1 MNRLAVSYFLVGV
14 TLGLASC
21 GGGESAVSASGSS
34 PTPGC
39 TGSCATS
46 SIFLTTSDVERVLA
60 QGIAEAHARG
70 VDATIAVVDRVG
82 NVLAVYRMG
91 DPAKR
96 SVLIA
101 SSVDSA
107 ANPILHSGLD
117 GIRLPAPTLPAFN
130 LDAQAAI
137 AKAITGAYLS
147 SEGNA
152 FSTRTA
158 SQIIQEHFNVGVA
171 HAPSGPLFG
180 VQFSQLACSDF
191 VSASMGAAAGAGPH
205 RSPLG
210 LAADP
215 GGFPLYKNGTVVGGV
230 GVMADGIYSL
240 DKNVEDVDSN
250 LHDEAVA
257 YAASFS
263 YLPPVDRRADQL
275 TVDGITLRFSDADSG
290 TLASAP
296 GSASTIGPFSAYGSL
311 IAVQGYADGQIHAGT
326 AYGDPSSGVRPD
338 ASGGYA
344 GQDAFVFVDG
354 SNTPRYPAIAG
365 SDGPAALTQTEAQGI
380 LSSALAVANITR
392 AQIRLPLGETAQVN
406 ITVVDSLGNILG
418 LVRTRD
424 APMFGADV
432 AIQKARSVVFF
443 SSSGAAALLQSVP
456 DAKYLRTDSSGFPQ
470 LVGGS
475 VGQSSVSLGDY
486 VTAGRSFLGKPT
498 FLADGAIA
506 FSDRAIGD
514 LSRPYF
520 PDGIEGSP
528 NGPFSKPLSAWSV
541 FSTGLQLDLAV
552 NAILQHVLYVASAGT
567 VPDVS
572 PGCVGV
578 DFPANLAFAHA
589 ALPQVLANGLQIF
602 PGSVPIYR
610 GGTLVGAIGVSGDG
624 VDQDDFIAFL
634 GLQRALSGLGS
645 SLSQAPAT
653 LRADT
658 LGPQGTRL
666 RYVQCPQTPF
676 VNSTQQDACAND

>member
-1 MNRLAVSYFLVGV
+1 MNRLAVSFLLAGV
-14 TLGLASC
+14 ASGLISC
-21 GGGESAVSASGSS
+21 GGGELAVNASGSS

-39 TGSCATS
+39 TGSCSTS
-46 SIFLTTSDVERVLA
+46 NTFLTTSDVERILA

-91 DPAKR
+91 DPARR

-101 SSVDSA
+101 SSLDSA
-107 ANPILHSGLD
+107 ADPTIHSGLD
-117 GIRLPAPTLPAFN
+117 GIRLPAPTLPGFN
-130 LDAQAAI
+130 IDAQAAI
-137 AKAITGAYLS
+137 AKALTAAYLS

-171 HAPSGPLFG
+171 GAPSGPLFG

-191 VSASMGAAAGAGPH
+191 MTASAGATAGVGPH

-215 GGFPLYKNGTVVGGV
+215 GGFPLYKSGTVVGGV
-230 GVMADGIYSL
+230 GVIADGVYGL
-240 DKNVEDVDSN
+240 DKNVEDLDSN
-250 LHDEAVA
+250 LDDEATA

-263 YLPPVDRRADQL
+263 YLPSVDRRADRL

-296 GSASTIGPFSAYGSL
+296 GSASSIGPFSAYGSL

-338 ASGGYA
+338 TSGSYA
-344 GQDAFVFVDG
+344 GQDAFIFVDA
-354 SNTPRYPAIAG
+354 SNTPRYPVIAG
-365 SDGPAALTQTEAQGI
+365 LDGPAALTQVEAQGI

-424 APMFGADV
+424 APIFGADV
-432 AIQKARSVVFF
+432 AIQKARSALFF
-443 SSSGAAALLQSVP
+443 SSSGAAALLQSLP
-456 DAKYLRTDSSGFPQ
+456 NAKYLQTDGSGFPQ
-470 LVGGS
+470 SVGGS
-475 VGQSSVSLGDY
+475 VGQISVSLGDY
-486 VTAGRSFLGKPT
+486 VTAGRSFLGEPN

-506 FSDRAIGD
+506 FSNRAIGE
-514 LSRPYF
+514 LSRPFF
-520 PDGIEGSP
+520 PEGLDGSP
-528 NGPFSKPLSAWSV
+528 NGPFSKTVGAWSV
-541 FSTGLQLDLAV
+541 FSTGLQLDLSV
-552 NAILQHVLYVASAGT
+552 NAIVQHVLYVASSGA
-567 VPDVS
+567 VPDVA

-578 DFPANLAFAHA
+578 DFPGSLAFSHA
-589 ALPQVLANGLQIF
+589 AVPQVLANGLQIF

-610 GGTLVGAIGVSGDG
+610 AGTLVGAIGVSGDG
-624 VDQDDFIAFL
+624 VDQDDLIAFL
-634 GLQRALSGLGS
+634 GLQRASSGLGNG
-645 SLSQAPAT
+645 LSQAPAT
-653 LRADT
+653 IRADT
-658 LGPQGTRL
+658 LTPRGTRL

-676 VNSTQQDACAND
+676 VNSTQQDVCAND